1 MSLLTGNRLELLV
14 RLRPTAST
22 ASKCTE
28 KSITFESAPENGLQL
43 KQAIENELQI
53 PVCLQTISL
62 KSASITDG
70 QLLSGLYLR
79 KDDVLTV
86 EYTTEADTKDM
97 NELLRLLQSFIIDDS
112 SVNTED
118 NSTDTFT
125 IEELLRKC
133 LQPPTSERTKANR
146 LHFVSKN
153 GIHTC
158 LSIYKVLAPLPW
170 QAMTIETL
178 LLERLILMVLC
189 DLSAANTARQL
200 LMKQPKV
207 VEHLRM
213 SILKTNIH
221 PYELV
226 ALKTADGDVLNPQLQ
241 LIVMEIMIRAMGIIT
256 K

>member
-1 MSLLTGNRLELLV
+1 MSLPTGNRLELLV

-28 KSITFESAPENGLQL
+28 KSISFESAPENGLQL

-62 KSASITDG
+62 KSGIITDG
-70 QLLSGLYLR
+70 QLLSELYLR

-112 SVNTED
+112 SVNIEND
-118 NSTDTFT
+118 SNDLLT
-125 IEELLRKC
+125 IEELIHKC

-146 LHFVSKN
+146 FHFVSKN
-153 GIHTC
+153 GIQTC
-158 LSIYKVLAPLPW
+158 LAIYKALASIPW
-170 QAMTIETL
+170 PSTTIEML
-178 LLERLILMVLC
+178 LLERLILFVLC

-207 VEHLRM
+207 VEYLCM
-213 SILKTNIH
+213 SILKAKIH
-221 PYELV
+221 PYKLV
-226 ALKTADGDVLNPQLQ
+226 ALKTADGDAVNPQLQ